1 MKKLIRTKNL
11 IEKIEAQIEKN
22 QRRIADISADNFELR
37 KSLEALK
44 AIPTGT
50 PLKKAELEARDKTNR
65 VGKYYDAAYHEQKRE
80 EERLAKEAADKA
92 AEEATAPVMD
102 NADQEIG
109 VAPVEGAI

>member
-1 MKKLIRTKNL
+1 MKLTRTKVL

-22 QRRIADISADNFELR
+22 QRRITSISADNFELR

-44 AIPTGT
+44 VLPKERLVT
-50 PLKKAELEARDKTNR
+50 KADLEARDKTNR

-80 EERLAKEAADKA
+80 EKRL
-92 AEEATAPVMD
+92 AEEASKKASEEAATPVMD

-109 VAPVEGAI
+109 VTPVEGAI